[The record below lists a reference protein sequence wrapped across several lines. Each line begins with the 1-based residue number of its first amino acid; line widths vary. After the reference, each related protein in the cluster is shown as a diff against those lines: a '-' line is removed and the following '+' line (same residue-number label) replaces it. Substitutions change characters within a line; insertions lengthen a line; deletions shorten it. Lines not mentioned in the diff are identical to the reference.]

1 MKKSIKI
8 IASSLLFTLFG
19 VFSLKV
25 IEEHDYI
32 EKIPTKYLLNGVLDN
47 GYREDTDNFDYYLI
61 SNTDENYDGK
71 YAVSLKEGVDGGSY
85 TIPSTYNNKD
95 VIGIY
100 RSGFAKKNK
109 ISVTLPTTL
118 KVIDYEAFFCTS
130 FSSTSLDIPYTVE
143 KMGTAAFF
151 KTNIESLAFLDTDNP
166 SSLGVCS
173 TDDSDTSEE
182 ETSTS
187 SQLSEIPDFCFAKCS
202 SLKSITFSNSLVTI
216 KEEAFEYC
224 SGLTTVA
231 FLGGLKKIGERAFNA
246 CSDLKEVYLPSSL
259 FTKTSDAFDGSIGN
273 YAFANCNTKLGFQA
287 STDKSTYQSFQ
298 SSFPLF
304 DRMSDFST
312 SKYGCEYTS
321 GDIYAN
327 GTWLYERTDTGINI
341 LKYIG
346 NLNSDGIMAFPDT
359 IYTEGQSHKVT
370 TIDTNCISE
379 YADQIKKVYF
389 PKFLTEIPDEFFTK
403 DYKNVTYI
411 GSMSGTNCYNISSET
426 LTIDLSA
433 MDDLTTIGESSF
445 ALKNKDKFT
454 KLMLP
459 KGLKEVKQ
467 DAFNGFKSVQ
477 TFSIATRDT
486 FDTLSIGKQAFQYL
500 GSKSSVQATADI
512 ELPKGTNSIGEKT
525 FDGASCI
532 RSLTIKG
539 NPSVASSDAQ
549 ELKIEDNAFRN
560 CKNLR
565 KVIIEDRKISTGY
578 KAVTLFEKCFS
589 MDDLDYSPNPLL
601 QTVYL
606 PNGVTTKDSKK
617 DIFNGQYRAVIYY
630 GGTSTLDLSASLVFN
645 ERTNSSKTDYLYS
658 NSVAATKFN
667 FNCEMPTYTGVTLS
681 EYVVATSSSI
691 LYDTADFV
699 YLLNPSN
706 LTACLTKYHF
716 DATDTSQ
723 YTNNKKTVNVSEK
736 VNFANT
742 DYTIT
747 EIGKYAFAH
756 SDSYTPKNDAVSNPY
771 TISSVTLPSS
781 IQKIGDY
788 AFFRCVG
795 LERAFAMPS
804 SLKSIGYLAFA
815 FTGISSIT
823 DLNSD
828 CSFTE
833 NDLSI
838 QTDYSKP
845 SPFLNCPNLSSITLT
860 NKDSSTLMLSNNSNA
875 LLDSSNH
882 VWVLFPGYTGT
893 NKKFSFSSTTSK
905 FHFGAFKTVG
915 WIEELTI
922 SGSNYSTD
930 SNGNVIAQTLFTGYC
945 TQNNIRLN
953 LKMGTLVSDL
963 VNSATPLESNFNNS
977 SMVLKLKLDESGNL
991 TIPDGAFLKSNIKT
1005 IRIPYG
1011 KGNGVIPRNF
1021 LTGITVPT
1029 AGLVLQV
1036 ETNEEG
1042 TAWTNAEE
1050 KTGVLDFG
1058 SATKNDANYTGYT
1071 KISDQAFYNSSF
1083 LKEVNLGSI
1092 ETVGKMAFYQNTNLT
1107 TITCPNVTTI
1117 SDQAFYNDTNLTTLE
1132 CPKATYIGKN
1142 SFQNCNRLTKAYCPA
1157 ATTIDDYAF
1166 QSCIALSDLTISSA
1180 MKLGI
1185 YAFNGTTKLQYLK
1198 LPNTLTQI
1206 GNNCFEGSTIKSDS
1220 SNSTIFTIPKSVN
1233 ALGTRAFRECD
1244 NLVNVVFESGSVL
1257 DSISD
1262 SCFDNCSNLSQ
1273 VTLPENLTSINQV
1286 AFWGC
1291 AFTELEFPSSIQNI
1305 GWRAFDHGPTNWGD
1319 NNRSKLQS
1327 IIFKGST
1334 NKLTIGSEAFRYSE
1348 ALKSIIFEEC
1358 SSDLEIGSSAFEQC
1372 TSLTALTLPD
1382 RGTITLNNY
1391 VFNGCTKLASVLIEK
1406 SSNNITINKYC
1417 FNNCTSLKTLTLND
1431 RPEIQLKDYA
1441 FNNCSSL
1448 SIINVPLS
1456 TGELH
1461 IHEGCFSKCTGLT
1474 ALTFENRS
1482 KISVGNNAFEHCTS
1496 LRSVTINDVDVKF
1509 WSNVFNGCSSLS
1521 TITINKS
1528 QTNTPVYFSTS
1539 VFASC
1544 PITTLDFSKRPVW
1557 LGKLVNMNAAAN
1569 VVDSNISWGAGK
1581 IFEGCTSL
1589 TSVIFGD
1596 FDNGN
1601 YIGEGVFSGCTS
1613 LSNVTW
1619 GSSITNIGK
1628 DAFKSTKLTSVD
1640 LSKCTNAS
1648 FTALN
1653 GFSDCTSLTS
1663 FIYPSQIT
1671 SIGESC
1677 FNGSTSLKIVSSSS
1691 SGTNGV
1697 YLSSSISSIGNSAF
1711 FNCRTITIVKS
1722 ECAGALS
1729 LGASAFSN
1737 CTSLKIFSQ
1746 DTSGSLTY
1754 GENVFSSDSALMYI
1768 VLPSNFDT
1776 NTSNFML
1783 VGGLSQFSST
1793 GTAYICFANGKI
1805 YFDFSGDNP
1814 TWVKINTS
1822 GSYIAKLA
1830 YYSGNGRE
1838 SSGTYYEWSWT
1849 DTNRTDIS
1857 VETKTVSSTSSNSI
1871 RLFGFLS
1878 TKKEERLSL

>member
-19 VFSLKV
+19 AFSLKV

-47 GYREDTDNFDYYLI
+47 GYRDDTDNFDYYLI
-61 SNTDENYDGK
+61 SNTDVSYDGK

-85 TIPSTYNNKD
+85 TIPSTYNDKD

-109 ISVTLPTTL
+109 ISVTIPTTI

-130 FSSTSLDIPYTVE
+130 FSSTSLDIPYSVE

-173 TDDSDTSEE
+173 TDDQDTSED

-202 SLKSITFSNSLVTI
+202 SLKSITFSNSLGTI
-216 KEEAFEYC
+216 REEAFEYC

-246 CSDLKEVYLPSSL
+246 CSALNVVYLPSSL
-259 FTKTSDAFDGSIGN
+259 FTKTSDAFDGSIGD
-273 YAFANCNTKLGFQA
+273 YAFANCNTKLKFQA
-287 STDKSTYQSFQ
+287 TTVQDTYKSFQ
-298 SSFPLF
+298 SAYPLF
-304 DRMSDFST
+304 DRKSDFST
-312 SKYGCEYTS
+312 EKYDCEYTS

-327 GTWLYERTDTGINI
+327 GTWLYEMKDAGINI

-346 NLNSDGIMAFPDT
+346 NLDSNGIMAFPDT

-379 YADQIKKVYF
+379 YADQIKRVYF
-389 PKFLTEIPDEFFTK
+389 PKFLTEIPDDFFTN

-411 GSMSGTNCYNISSET
+411 GSMSGTNCYNSSSET
-426 LTIDLSA
+426 LTINLSV
-433 MDDLTTIGESSF
+433 MDDLTTIGKSSF
-445 ALKNKDKFT
+445 DLNNKNKFT

-459 KGLKEVKQ
+459 KGLTEIEQ
-467 DAFNGFKSVQ
+467 DAFAGFKSVQ
-477 TFSIATRDT
+477 TFSIDHRDT
-486 FDTLSIGKQAFQYL
+486 FDPLSIGKQAFQYL
-500 GSKSSVQATADI
+500 GSNLSVQATADI
-512 ELPKGTNSIGEKT
+512 ELPKGTNSVGEKA

-539 NPSVASSDAQ
+539 NPSEASSDAQ
-549 ELKIEDNAFRN
+549 ELKIQDNAFRN

-565 KVIIEDRKISTGY
+565 TVILEDRKISTGY
-578 KAVTLFEKCFS
+578 KAVTLFGTCFS
-589 MDDLDYSPNPLL
+589 IKNLDYSPNPLL

-606 PNGVTTKDSKK
+606 PNGVTTNKSKN

-630 GGTSTLDLSASLVFN
+630 GGTSTLDLSGSLVFN
-645 ERTNSSKTDYLYS
+645 ERVNSSKADYLYT

-681 EYVVATSSSI
+681 KYAVATSSSI
-691 LYDTADFV
+691 LYDTNDFA
-699 YLLNPSN
+699 YLLDPSKS
-706 LTACLTKYHF
+706 TARLTKYHF

-723 YTNNKKTVNVSEK
+723 YTDNKKTVTVSEK

-742 DYTIT
+742 GYTIT

-756 SDSYTPKNDAVSNPY
+756 SDSYTLKNDAVTNLF
-771 TISSVTLPSS
+771 TISSVILPST

-795 LERAFAMPS
+795 LEGEFAMPS
-804 SLKSIGYLAFA
+804 SLESIGYLAFA
-815 FTGISSIT
+815 FTGISSIKG
-823 DLNSD
+823 LNSD
-828 CSFTE
+828 CSFKE
-833 NDLSI
+833 NDSSI

-845 SPFLNCPNLSSITLT
+845 SPFLNCPNLSSIILA
-860 NKDSSTLMLSNNSNA
+860 NISSSTLKLGHNGNA
-875 LLDSSNH
+875 LLDSNNN

-893 NKKFSFSSTTSK
+893 NKNFSFSSITSK
-905 FHFGAFKTVG
+905 FHYGAFKTVG

-930 SNGNVIAQTLFTGYC
+930 LNNAVIAQTLFIGYR

-953 LKMGTLVSDL
+953 LKMGTVVDNL
-963 VNSATPLESNFNNS
+963 VNNATPLEANFNN

-1029 AGLVLQV
+1029 AGLILQV

-1042 TAWTNAEE
+1042 TAWTNKDE

-1058 SATKNDANYTGYT
+1058 GATANNENYTGYKT
-1071 KISDQAFYNSSF
+1071 ISDQAFYNSSF
-1083 LKEVNLGSI
+1083 LTEVNLGSI

-1117 SDQAFYNDTNLTTLE
+1117 SDQAFYKDTKLTTLE

-1142 SFQNCNRLTKAYCPA
+1142 SFQSCNSLTKAYCPA
-1157 ATTIDDYAF
+1157 ATKIDDSAF

-1180 MKLGI
+1180 IKLGAS
-1185 YAFNGTTKLQYLK
+1185 AFEETKNLQYLK
-1198 LPNTLTQI
+1198 LPNTLTEI
-1206 GNNCFEGSTIKSDS
+1206 GNNCFENSTIKSDS
-1220 SNSTIFTIPKSVN
+1220 STSTVFTIPKSVTS
-1233 ALGTRAFRECD
+1233 LGTRAFRECD
-1244 NLVNVVFESGSVL
+1244 KLVNVVFESGSVL
-1257 DSISD
+1257 ESISD

-1273 VTLPENLTSINQV
+1273 VTLPENLTSINRV

-1291 AFTELEFPSSIQNI
+1291 AFTKLEFPSSIQSI
-1305 GWRAFDHGPTNWGD
+1305 GYQAFDHGPTNWGD
-1319 NNRSKLQS
+1319 NNRSQLKS

-1334 NKLTIGSEAFRYSE
+1334 HNLTIEEETFRYSE
-1348 ALKSIIFEEC
+1348 ALESITFEEC
-1358 SSDLEIGSSAFEQC
+1358 SSELTIGKNAFAQC
-1372 TSLTALTLPD
+1372 TSLTSLTLPD
-1382 RGTITLNNY
+1382 RPKIHLY
-1391 VFNGCTKLASVLIEK
+1391 ES
-1406 SSNNITINKYC
+1406 
-1417 FNNCTSLKTLTLND
+1417 
-1431 RPEIQLKDYA
+1431 A

-1448 SIINVPLS
+1448 SNIVIQQS

-1461 IHEGCFSKCTGLT
+1461 IHEGCFSNCRGLT
-1474 ALTFENRS
+1474 DLTFENRS
-1482 KISVGNNAFEHCTS
+1482 KISVGSNAFENCTG

-1509 WSNVFNGCSSLS
+1509 WSDVFKGCTSLS
-1521 TITINKS
+1521 TITINES
-1528 QTNTPVYFSTS
+1528 TTNTPVYFSTS

-1544 PITTLDFSKRPVW
+1544 PITTLNFSKRPVW

-1569 VVDSNISWGAGK
+1569 VVDTNISWGSGK

-1596 FDNGN
+1596 FDYGN

-1613 LSNVTW
+1613 LKDVTW

-1640 LSKCTNAS
+1640 LSACTNAS
-1648 FTALN
+1648 FTTLN
-1653 GFSDCTSLTS
+1653 GFSKCTSLTS

-1677 FNGSTSLKIVSSSS
+1677 FSGSAALKTVSSSS
-1691 SGTNGV
+1691 TDTNGV
-1697 YLSSSISSIGNSAF
+1697 YLSSKMSSIGNSAF
-1711 FNCRTITIVKS
+1711 SNCTAITIVKS
-1722 ECAGALS
+1722 ECTGVLS
-1729 LGASAFSN
+1729 LGVSAFSN

-1768 VLPSNFDT
+1768 VLPSNFDIS
-1776 NTSNFML
+1776 TSTSML
-1783 VGGLSQFSST
+1783 VGGLSQFSSS
-1793 GTAYICFANGKI
+1793 GSAYICFANGKK
-1805 YFDFSGDNP
+1805 YFDFTGDNP

-1822 GSYIAKLA
+1822 GSDIAELA
-1830 YYSGNGRE
+1830 YYTGNGKE
-1838 SSGTYYEWSWT
+1838 SSGTYYEWSWK
-1849 DTNRTDIS
+1849 DTNKTDIS
-1857 VETKTVSSTSSNSI
+1857 VVTKTVSSTSSNSI

-1878 TKKEERLSL
+1878 TKKEERPSL